1 MIDLKLMRQYVVVAE
16 TLNFRKAA
24 QRLNMSQPPLSVAI
38 RRLEE
43 CLGVQLLQRS
53 TRSTQL
59 TAAGVVFLAEAR
71 QTLLQAER
79 ACEMARRS
87 AAGML
92 GTIRLGFVDSVVDG
106 LLPALLRRYQAAN
119 PNVDIQLQEATPPEQ
134 LEGLRNE
141 RLDVGILVLPVID
154 PGTIHIEPL
163 FEDRMVAVLP
173 QDHPLAEQTS
183 IGLAALADQSW
194 ILFAPHH
201 GPGMHSHI
209 LLACASA
216 GFTPRVVQQPRQMQ
230 TTAAL
235 VAGGMGVALMP
246 QRYARRQPGRLA
258 CREIT
263 GPGTPVA
270 YVLALAYRE
279 LSPCAQSLREVVME
293 LVQSPAFRLSSAES

>member
-38 RRLEE
+38 RRLEQS
-43 CLGVQLLQRS
+43 LGVRLLERH

-59 TAAGVVFLAEAR
+59 TPAGIVFLNEAR

-87 AAGML
+87 AAGMI
-92 GTIRLGFVDSVVDG
+92 GTIRLGFVDSIVDG
-106 LLPALLRRYQAAN
+106 LLPLLLRRFQAAN

-134 LEGLRNE
+134 IQGLRND
-141 RLDVGILVLPVID
+141 RLDVGILVLPVMD
-154 PGTIHIEPL
+154 PGNIHLEPL
-163 FEDRMVAVLP
+163 FEDCMVAVVP
-173 QDHPLAEQTS
+173 QDHALAKQAS
-183 IGLAALADQSW
+183 IALTDLADQPW

-201 GPGMHSHI
+201 GPGMHSRI
-209 LLACASA
+209 SMACAAA
-216 GFTPRVVQQPRQMQ
+216 GFTPRVVQRPRQMQ

-235 VAGGMGVALMP
+235 VAGGLGVALMP
-246 QRYARRQPGRLA
+246 ERYARRQPGRLA
-258 CREIT
+258 CRELV
-263 GPGTPVA
+263 GPGTPVP

-279 LSPCAQSLREVVME
+279 LSPCMQLLREEVME
-293 LVQSPAFRLSSAES
+293 LVQSEEFRVGAG